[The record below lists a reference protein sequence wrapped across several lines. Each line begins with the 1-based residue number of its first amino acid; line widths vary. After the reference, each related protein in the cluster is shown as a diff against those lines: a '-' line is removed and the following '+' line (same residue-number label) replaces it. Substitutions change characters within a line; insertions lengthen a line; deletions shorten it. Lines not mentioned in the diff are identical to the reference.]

1 MIKND
6 THWGYIFVFAL
17 YSMGVLLLLVNGFSR
32 LNSEAKDREN
42 WVSQQMTDAVSE
54 IQHFYESKLSP
65 SIPITDCDRFL
76 RDSMPLLLSSPYI
89 RSINVSHGGV
99 IVCSTISKQTLKQIK
114 NWRASGKQLELLYV
128 TQTPFSELFPTH
140 RQGVLSLRFQKTE
153 FYGVYVGIYPESVF
167 RTLGDPRFLKTV
179 MRFDNATFYSDG
191 RIVDE
196 QNSLPA
202 EHLFSVDSDTST
214 TAFAKYIFYNYG
226 VLLIAWTFIMLM
238 SARSLVRYLH
248 TFSLDYWRIRKA
260 IKLNQFNP
268 YIQPVVN
275 DCGEVTGG
283 EVLVR
288 WIHPKKGVISP
299 ADFIDRVEENGQIV
313 EITSILMQ
321 KCLLAFSK
329 VNLPEARQYFRV
341 GFNVC
346 PIQFDSNKLCQEI
359 EHFQSA
365 MADKP
370 ISLLIE
376 VTERKEFSSN
386 ETYRKAIHELRS
398 RDVLVALDDFGTGHC
413 SLKYL
418 HDTEIDI
425 IKIDMMYVA
434 TIESGNTK
442 ILDNIISLA
451 RSLDVILL
459 AEGVETQAQ
468 FDYLKARN
476 IERYQG
482 YMFGKPLPIDE
493 FIQKYLM

>member
-1 MIKND
+1 MIKKD
-6 THWGYIFVFAL
+6 AHFDYVFVFSL
-17 YSMGVLLLLVNGFSR
+17 YLIGVLLLFAYGFSR
-32 LNSEAKDREN
+32 LNSEARERES
-42 WVSQQMTDAVSE
+42 WVSQQMTDVISE
-54 IQHFYESKLSP
+54 IQHFYEWKLAP

-76 RDSMPLLLSSPYI
+76 QDSMPLLLSSPYI
-89 RSINVSHGGV
+89 RSINVAHGGV
-99 IVCSTISKQTLKQIK
+99 IVCSSISKQTLKQIK
-114 NWRASGKQLELLYV
+114 NWNASGKQLELRYV

-140 RQGVLSLRFQKTE
+140 RQAILSLHFEKNR
-153 FYGVYVGIYPESVF
+153 FYGMYIALYPESVF
-167 RTLGDPRFLKTV
+167 RTLGAPRFLQTV
-179 MRFDNATFYSDG
+179 MRFENATFYSDG

-202 EHLFSVDSDTST
+202 EQLFSVDSDIST

-238 SARSLVRYLH
+238 SAKSLVRYLH

-260 IKLNQFNP
+260 IKLNQFHP

-288 WIHPKKGVISP
+288 WIHPKKGVLSP
-299 ADFIDRVEENGQIV
+299 ADFIDLVEENGQIV

-321 KCLLAFSK
+321 KCQSAFSK
-329 VNLPEARQYFRV
+329 VNLPEARQHFRV

-346 PIQFDSNKLCQEI
+346 PIQFDSNTLCQDI

-376 VTERKEFSSN
+376 MTERKEFSSN
-386 ETYRKAIHELRS
+386 DKYRKAIHELRS

-418 HDTEIDI
+418 HDTEIDM

>member
-1 MIKND
+1 MAK
-6 THWGYIFVFAL
+6 
-17 YSMGVLLLLVNGFSR
+17 LL
-32 LNSEAKDREN
+32 E
-42 WVSQQMTDAVSE
+42 
-54 IQHFYESKLSP
+54 
-65 SIPITDCDRFL
+65 
-76 RDSMPLLLSSPYI
+76 
-89 RSINVSHGGV
+89 
-99 IVCSTISKQTLKQIK
+99 
-114 NWRASGKQLELLYV
+114 
-128 TQTPFSELFPTH
+128 
-140 RQGVLSLRFQKTE
+140 
-153 FYGVYVGIYPESVF
+153 
-167 RTLGDPRFLKTV
+167 
-179 MRFDNATFYSDG
+179 
-191 RIVDE
+191 
-196 QNSLPA
+196 
-202 EHLFSVDSDTST
+202 
-214 TAFAKYIFYNYG
+214 
-226 VLLIAWTFIMLM
+226 
-238 SARSLVRYLH
+238 
-248 TFSLDYWRIRKA
+248 
-260 IKLNQFNP
+260 
-268 YIQPVVN
+268 
-275 DCGEVTGG
+275 

-313 EITSILMQ
+313 EITSFLMQ
-321 KCLLAFSK
+321 KCLSAFSK
-329 VNLPEARQYFRV
+329 VNLPEARQHFRI

-346 PIQFDSNKLCQEI
+346 PIQFDSNSLCQDI

-365 MADKP
+365 MTDKP

-376 VTERKEFSSN
+376 MTERKEFSSN
-386 ETYRKAIHELRS
+386 DKYRKAIHELRS

-434 TIESGNTK
+434 TIESGNTE